1 MIDTAI
7 GGMKTRFINRGKSP
21 TLLILASSKRSE
33 KSFLEVHMKKK
44 LESEK
49 ENVII
54 VDEPVWNIKPASTYS
69 GKKFKVALGNKFLMS
84 QIIPEGDNLDSW
96 RDKGYNILE
105 VPIEFRADFM
115 DDIERALCDFAGIS
129 SSEITKYISGAAVA
143 EIKNETMVNP
153 FTKDIIEIGNAPDDK
168 LQYYDLFDISK
179 VPQELKSKPLFI
191 HLDMSVSGD
200 MTGIAGI

>member
-84 QIIPEGDNLDSW
+84 QIIPEGDNLDAW

-168 LQYYDLFDISK
+168 LQYYDLFDLSK